1 MKKQNVS
8 IRDVAQAAGVSIATV
23 SNVLKGTGRVS
34 EPTLKRVWNIV
45 NELNYTPN
53 PYAQKLFR
61 KEPVQ
66 REKTGMLMRVSYW
79 PSVSPIH
86 DEFEKDLLFE
96 FDKAC
101 REKNYLGTSYV
112 YRDEKGFQCT
122 QIVKGLIDGV
132 ILCTS
137 HLDLLE
143 TLKGRLPAVLL
154 EVPVSEK
161 ELGYPIVAT
170 DFESAYI
177 EAVKKLRELGITGK
191 MASVQGILRSG
202 RKEDRVVFNRD
213 IFPQAAAKYGNPVLP
228 EHVIS
233 FETSSDTAE
242 EDSIVL
248 AEQLKKMIREDGVR
262 IIKISSVSFPSVYQ
276 NLLKLGVRCPEEA
289 VFLPYLVEPFSA
301 PGVISILADTPQL
314 ISKAVEVLDRYI
326 NGKET
331 EIKKF
336 LVPVKK
342 LDFSGVLNQK

>member
-53 PYAQKLFR
+53 PYAQKLFH

-122 QIVKGLIDGV
+122 QIVKGLIDGA

-154 EVPVSEK
+154 EVPASEK
-161 ELGYPIVAT
+161 ELGYPVVAT

-177 EAVKKLRELGITGK
+177 EAVKKLKELGISGK
-191 MASVQGILRSG
+191 MASVQGVLRSAN
-202 RKEDRVVFNRD
+202 KNRIVSVCD
-213 IFPQAAAKYGNPVLP
+213 PFSQVAEICGNPISP
-228 EHVIS
+228 EHVIE
-233 FETSSDTAE
+233 FETTSDTAE
-242 EDSIVL
+242 EDGIVL
-248 AEQLKKMIREDGVR
+248 AEQLKKMIREDGIR
-262 IIKISSVSFPSVYQ
+262 IIKVRSISFPSVYQ

-289 VFLPYLVEPFSA
+289 VFLPFFNEPFSA
-301 PGVISILADTPQL
+301 PGVIPIIPDIPLL

-342 LDFSGVLNQK
+342 LDFSGVSKQK